1 MSRTDHTIECRF
13 ASLRFEVTYSVGAVW
28 NRDEIDASYIDL
40 GKVCLDDSAH
50 DISWALSEEVADGL
64 RSQCARVEREKPG
77 RPWPAKEDATPVMPV
92 IAEGAN

>member
-50 DISWALSEEVADGL
+50 DISWALSEEVAHGVAGEPV
-64 RSQCARVEREKPG
+64 RG
-77 RPWPAKEDATPVMPV
+77 RAY
-92 IAEGAN
+92 IEGDPT